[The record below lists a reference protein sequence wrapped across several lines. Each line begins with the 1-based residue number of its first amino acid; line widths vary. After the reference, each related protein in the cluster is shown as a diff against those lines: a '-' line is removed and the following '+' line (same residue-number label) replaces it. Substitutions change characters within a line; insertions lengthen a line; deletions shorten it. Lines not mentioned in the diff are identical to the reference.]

1 MLFSR
6 DNLGVQLNIVSN
18 LAGTRFDK
26 EVKKVFENITNTQF
40 ALLTYLFDH
49 RNEITTQNQLA
60 AVMHTSHPTMRNVI
74 KRMIEKDL
82 LSTNQSASDKRK
94 IEVHLTDTAIDLMTV
109 KQSQIDELQRQNQ
122 AILTKGLSNQEVDTL
137 NHLLDVVIEN
147 LKERE

>member
-6 DNLGVQLNIVSN
+6 DNLGIQLNIVSN
-18 LAGTRFDK
+18 LAGARFDK

-49 RNEITTQNQLA
+49 RDEVTTQNQLTA
-60 AVMHTSHPTMRNVI
+60 IMHTSHPTMRNVI

-82 LSTNQSASDKRK
+82 LFTNQSDDDKRK
-94 IEVHLTDTAIDLMTV
+94 IEVHLTDSAIELMMT
-109 KQSQIDELQRQNQ
+109 KQVQIDELQRQNQ
-122 AILTKGLSNQEVDTL
+122 AILTNGLSDQEVATL
-137 NHLLDVVIEN
+137 NQLLDVVITN